1 MNFECIIA
9 HTETDR
15 FEKVT
20 SQIDQN
26 YLKQNLCRNDVLKL
40 HECLVSTPNIIND

>member
-15 FEKVT
+15 FKKVT

-26 YLKQNLCRNDVLKL
+26 YLKQICA
-40 HECLVSTPNIIND
+40 EMTC